1 MNKNKYYSGIDWM
14 RLIAAV
20 LVITIHTS
28 PLASYNTTGDF
39 ILTRVIARVAV
50 PFYYNKFWL
59 EAQHPAGLPFQLMPK
74 LQ

>member
-28 PLASYNTTGDF
+28 PLAITQQA
-39 ILTRVIARVAV
+39 ILS
-50 PFYYNKFWL
+50 
-59 EAQHPAGLPFQLMPK
+59 
-74 LQ
+74 

>member
-39 ILTRVIARVAV
+39 MIGRIRLSVTV
-50 PFYYNKFWL
+50 
-59 EAQHPAGLPFQLMPK
+59 K
-74 LQ
+74 LQFCRLAMGMDFREIYHAERQV

>member
-28 PLASYNTTGDF
+28 PAITQQA
-39 ILTRVIARVAV
+39 ILS
-50 PFYYNKFWL
+50 
-59 EAQHPAGLPFQLMPK
+59 
-74 LQ
+74 

>member
-39 ILTRVIARVAV
+39 ILTRVIARVAGSFLFHDNGI
-50 PFYYNKFWL
+50 FYIVKVSL
-59 EAQHPAGLPFQLMPK
+59 
-74 LQ
+74 

>member
-39 ILTRVIARVAV
+39 TKTLCLFSFSADRDD
-50 PFYYNKFWL
+50 L
-59 EAQHPAGLPFQLMPK
+59 
-74 LQ
+74 

>member
-28 PLASYNTTGDF
+28 PLASYN
-39 ILTRVIARVAV
+39 RR
-50 PFYYNKFWL
+50 FYPDKGHSPCCRSFLFHDNGIFYIVKVSL
-59 EAQHPAGLPFQLMPK
+59 
-74 LQ
+74 